1 MRKLGCL
8 DSAKILNLL
17 IWFSKPHL
25 SNWGTISPLQTLSL
39 VPEEPEVD
47 TEIDEANNN
56 SNISG
61 EALISFST
69 EGMTVEDIMEGL
81 DMLEEINTTR
91 SDTVQKMITTLRE
104 MLDEEEQTESQSKV

>member
-1 MRKLGCL
+1 MQ
-8 DSAKILNLL
+8 
-17 IWFSKPHL
+17 
-25 SNWGTISPLQTLSL
+25 TIPV
-39 VPEEPEVD
+39 VPEEPDVD
-47 TEIDEANNN
+47 IEMDADNNN
-56 SNISG
+56 TSITG

-104 MLDEEEQTESQSKV
+104 MLDEEEETESQAKV

>member
-1 MRKLGCL
+1 MQ
-8 DSAKILNLL
+8 
-17 IWFSKPHL
+17 
-25 SNWGTISPLQTLSL
+25 TIPL

-47 TEIDEANNN
+47 IEIDAANNN
-56 SNISG
+56 NNSSITG
-61 EALISFST
+61 EALVSFST

-104 MLDEEEQTESQSKV
+104 MLDEEEETESQAKV

>member
-1 MRKLGCL
+1 MQ
-8 DSAKILNLL
+8 
-17 IWFSKPHL
+17 
-25 SNWGTISPLQTLSL
+25 TIPL

-47 TEIDEANNN
+47 IEIDAANNN
-56 SNISG
+56 NSSITG

-69 EGMTVEDIMEGL
+69 EGMTVEDIMKGL

-104 MLDEEEQTESQSKV
+104 MLDEEEETESQAKV

>member
-1 MRKLGCL
+1 MQ
-8 DSAKILNLL
+8 
-17 IWFSKPHL
+17 
-25 SNWGTISPLQTLSL
+25 TIPL

-47 TEIDEANNN
+47 IDIDAANNN
-56 SNISG
+56 NNNISIPG
-61 EALISFST
+61 EALVSFST

-104 MLDEEEQTESQSKV
+104 MLDEEEETESQAKV